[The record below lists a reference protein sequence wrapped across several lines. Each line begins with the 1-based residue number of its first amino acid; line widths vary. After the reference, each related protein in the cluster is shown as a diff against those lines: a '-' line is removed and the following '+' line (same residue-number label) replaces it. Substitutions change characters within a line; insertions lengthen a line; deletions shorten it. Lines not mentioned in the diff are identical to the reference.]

1 MWDQFSP
8 AEGAHSF
15 SDDPPATHIMTE
27 TQSLKWT
34 QDRFR
39 SELDRV
45 GNMSIYIYLN
55 VIMQFP
61 LFHSQRTD

>member
-8 AEGAHSF
+8 AEGAHSL
-15 SDDPPATHIMTE
+15 SDDPPAAHLTTE

-34 QDRFR
+34 QNGFR

-45 GNMSIYIYLN
+45 GSMGIYK
-55 VIMQFP
+55 
-61 LFHSQRTD
+61 